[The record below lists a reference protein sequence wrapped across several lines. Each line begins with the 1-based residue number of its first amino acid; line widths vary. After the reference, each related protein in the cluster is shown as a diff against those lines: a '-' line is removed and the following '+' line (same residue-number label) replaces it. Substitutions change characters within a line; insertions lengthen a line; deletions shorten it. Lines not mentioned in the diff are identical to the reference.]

1 MYIDIIA
8 GVILILAVLIGFKKG
23 FFFEVLSFFILVL
36 NVVLAKKWT
45 PYVYN
50 YIRESIKIKEH
61 NVVYFLTYLAVL
73 VGLYIATSAILSVV
87 RKILPKMFMGLT
99 DSVLGAILGGLKGS
113 FIIFVLLIFFNLLS
127 SMATGMQEYSK
138 DSRVNK
144 FFLKNVT
151 KLEGYYPEAVKE
163 KLEELEFRKNVEK
176 QIKEY
181 MSK

>member
-8 GVILILAVLIGFKKG
+8 GIILILGVLMGFKKG
-23 FFFEVLSFFILVL
+23 FFFEVLSFFILIL
-36 NVVLAKKWT
+36 NIVLAKKWT
-45 PYVYN
+45 PYAYKYVSN
-50 YIRESIKIKEH
+50 SIKINE
-61 NVVYFLTYLAVL
+61 NVLYFLTYLALL
-73 VGLYIATSAILSVV
+73 VGLYIVTSVILSVL
-87 RKILPKMFMGLT
+87 RKILPKVFIGLT
-99 DSVLGAILGGLKGS
+99 DSVLGGVLGGLKGG

-127 SMATGMQEYSK
+127 SMVSGIEEYSR

-163 KLEELEFRKNVEK
+163 KLEELEFRKSMEK
-176 QIKEY
+176 RIKEY